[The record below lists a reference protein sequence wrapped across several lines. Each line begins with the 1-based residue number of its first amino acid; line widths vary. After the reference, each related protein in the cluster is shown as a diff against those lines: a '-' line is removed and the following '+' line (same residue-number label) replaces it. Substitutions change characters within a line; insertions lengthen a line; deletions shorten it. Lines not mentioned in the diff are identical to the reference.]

1 MAIPRQGIGSRTWS
15 TTMTHF
21 YVLHPRDR
29 LDREQPL
36 MNYLV
41 TKSTGCA
48 HPQQQVIEVFAA
60 LNDLRT
66 HISTSDYT
74 DSLPAHLRTVLVAG
88 AILARTFGVP
98 LYDADEWPDGQHTR
112 IGGDGALAT
121 GHHPLDLL
129 TELADAATWVATF
142 VHYRARMTP
151 ALQAIFADTGPAWLV
166 TEPLTELIART
177 WCLADSLAARE
188 TLRDLILDHL
198 CTHG

>member
-1 MAIPRQGIGSRTWS
+1 
-15 TTMTHF
+15 MTHF

-41 TKSTGCA
+41 ARSSGCVHA
-48 HPQQQVIEVFAA
+48 QQQVIDVFAA

-66 HISTSDYT
+66 LITAGDY
-74 DSLPAHLRTVLVAG
+74 SAAIPAHLRTVLVAG
-88 AILARTFGVP
+88 ANLASTFGVP
-98 LYDADEWPDGQHTR
+98 LYEADEWPDGQHTR

-121 GHHPLDLL
+121 GHHPLDLV

-151 ALQAIFADTGPAWLV
+151 AIRAVFADAGPAWLV
-166 TEPLTELIART
+166 AEPLTELTART
-177 WCLADSLAARE
+177 WCLADSLSARE
-188 TLRDLILDHL
+188 ALRDLVLDHL
-198 CTHG
+198 SANG